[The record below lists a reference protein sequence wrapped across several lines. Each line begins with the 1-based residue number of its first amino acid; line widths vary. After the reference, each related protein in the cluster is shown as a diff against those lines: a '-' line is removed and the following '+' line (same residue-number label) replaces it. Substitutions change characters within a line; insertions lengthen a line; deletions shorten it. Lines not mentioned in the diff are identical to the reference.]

1 MKKKKNNAK
10 TTDNGEKIMSEKEAK
25 TPETEAPVNEEEK
38 VEDVAEEVKE
48 ESAEAVEEE
57 VKEEKKDKNSEKK
70 DERTEE
76 QKAYDELND
85 RFLRMAAEYDNY
97 RKRAQ
102 KEREAAYT
110 DATADVLTDIL
121 PVIDTLERAAQFGDG
136 DKLSEG
142 VNMTLKMFED
152 VLKKLGVEE
161 IKALGEK
168 FDPELHNAVM
178 HGEDEE
184 QGESI
189 VTDVFQKGYKKGDKV
204 IRYAMVKVVN

>member
-1 MKKKKNNAK
+1 M
-10 TTDNGEKIMSEKEAK
+10 TDKDKMNKDDI
-25 TPETEAPVNEEEK
+25 PETEQTAEET
-38 VEDVAEEVKE
+38 AEEVKE
-48 ESAEAVEEE
+48 TVEDSSIEESGEILR
-57 VKEEKKDKNSEKK
+57 KGQSTKKDKKK
-70 DERTEE
+70 DERSEE
-76 QKAYDELND
+76 QKALDELND

-110 DATADVLTDIL
+110 DAAADVLTEIL

-142 VNMTLKMFED
+142 VNMTLKMFSE
-152 VLKKLGVEE
+152 VLTKLGVEE
-161 IKALGEK
+161 IKALGEQ

-178 HGEDEE
+178 HGEDENY
-184 QGESI
+184 GENVI
-189 VTDVFQKGYKKGDKV
+189 TDVFQKGYKKGDKV

>member
-1 MKKKKNNAK
+1 MN
-10 TTDNGEKIMSEKEAK
+10 DSEKIKNEA
-25 TPETEAPVNEEEK
+25 EVNEEEK
-38 VEDVAEEVKE
+38 KEETANENTADETPSEKTDGADNKEEEKAEEPKE
-48 ESAEAVEEE
+48 AK
-57 VKEEKKDKNSEKK
+57 KEEKKKKKK
-70 DERTEE
+70 DDKADEQ
-76 QKAYDELND
+76 QKAFDELND

-102 KEREAAYT
+102 KERDAAYT
-110 DATADVLTDIL
+110 DAAADVLKEIL

-142 VNMTLKMFED
+142 VNMTLKMFEE

-161 IKALGEK
+161 IKALGEQ

-178 HGEDEE
+178 HGEDDEH
-184 QGESI
+184 GENI
-189 VTDVFQKGYKKGDKV
+189 ITDVFQKGYKKGDKV